1 MLDIGKVFCRDLN
14 ITMGDTYES
23 SKLRSLK
30 YNLFNYYYVCIE
42 RRTMLDERY
51 LSVQDLQERLEEI
64 ENKIKSIE

>member
-1 MLDIGKVFCRDLN
+1 
-14 ITMGDTYES
+14 MGDTYES